1 MLLSINLI
9 YSSYYGSQSHTFYR
23 YLACD
28 RLYSD
33 CRLGE
38 DLFFAGLLIRPFL
51 LRAVLNRKNIHF
63 DFLSE

>member
-9 YSSYYGSQSHTFYR
+9 YRSSYGSQSHTFYR

-33 CRLGE
+33 RLYSDRRLGE
-38 DLFFAGLLIRPFL
+38 DYFLQAFESGLFF
-51 LRAVLNRKNIHF
+51 
-63 DFLSE
+63 